1 MVKIDGMIFD
11 ARKTIFPEGTKH
23 TEVLRHISQVVADKT
38 LEPARQELES
48 RILEAVNAFMD
59 HKLNLPDTDK
69 EAFRF
74 MPPFDVK
81 LSFRGDSLL
90 DFLEKVDIE
99 IQFIYSR
106 GNNG

>member
-1 MVKIDGMIFD
+1 MSELKGMLFD
-11 ARKTIFPEGTKH
+11 SRKTIFPEDTKH
-23 TEVLRHISQVVADKT
+23 KEVLRHISQVVADKT

-59 HKLNLPDTDK
+59 HKLNLPDSDK
-69 EAFRF
+69 DAFRF
-74 MPPFDVK
+74 VPPFDVK

-99 IQFIYSR
+99 IQFVI
-106 GNNG
+106 GKKI